1 MLKNKIME
9 VNKKMEQSQATTK
22 AIMESEIINERQRE
36 GFSTDMVK
44 EICWLVNSAGRS
56 ETAAEMEANM
66 KLEEAIGEAQP
77 AGRLIDLA
85 TEYAIEAKESGFK
98 QGFRV
103 AMRLCMEGLNG
114 GVV

>member
-1 MLKNKIME
+1 
-9 VNKKMEQSQATTK
+9 
-22 AIMESEIINERQRE
+22 
-36 GFSTDMVK
+36 
-44 EICWLVNSAGRS
+44 
-56 ETAAEMEANM
+56 MEANM
-66 KLEEAIGEAQP
+66 KLEEAIEAAQP

>member
-1 MLKNKIME
+1 ME
-9 VNKKMEQSQATTK
+9 VNNKMEQSQAILK
-22 AIMESEIINERQRE
+22 AKMESEISDKRQRE
-36 GFSTDMVK
+36 EFSTDLVK
-44 EICWLVNSAGRS
+44 EICWLVNSAGRN

-66 KLEEAIGEAQP
+66 KLEEAIEAAQP

-85 TEYAIEAKESGFK
+85 AEYAIEAKESGFK

>member
-1 MLKNKIME
+1 ME
-9 VNKKMEQSQATTK
+9 VNKEMEQSQAMLK
-22 AIMESEIINERQRE
+22 ATMESEIRDKKQRE
-36 GFSTDMVK
+36 GFSTDLVK

-66 KLEEAIGEAQP
+66 KLEEAIEAAQP

-85 TEYAIEAKESGFK
+85 AECAIEAKESGFK